1 MINTRT
7 VLALLTVALVV
18 TVPTAGVCLSRG
30 LRCSSEHGPAATPWR
45 YVLLRRQWQRH
56 RNQRWLGF
64 AVVPALLQL
73 PALRLGYEL
82 QRRRIDT
89 SDG

>member
-7 VLALLTVALVV
+7 VLALLTTVALVV
-18 TVPTAGVCLSRG
+18 PSQLRAVSPEDYDVPVSTAQQ
-30 LRCSSEHGPAATPWR
+30 LRPRR

-56 RNQRWLGF
+56 RNQRRLGF

-82 QRRRIDT
+82 QRRRVDT